1 MVPPKANILL
11 VDDQPGNLLVL
22 EAVLQGLGQN
32 LVKANSAAQALKCL
46 LNDEFALILM
56 DAQMPV
62 MDGFEAATLIRQREK
77 TRFTPI
83 IFITAYEHTGSQ
95 VFKGYSIGA
104 VDFLFKPV
112 IPEILRSKVS
122 VFVDLHQKTEEV
134 KRQAE
139 LLRQQERREHARELI
154 EQQRRYEAER
164 MHDKLREA
172 REIQQRLFPPA
183 PPKRPGFDIFGASF
197 PADIMGGDYFDYF
210 PIQEETLGIAIGDVC
225 GHGFGPSLLMA
236 ATRAYLRALM
246 LTEATVGDI
255 LTLANRALAA
265 DVSEGRFVTLLLA
278 RLEPHTG
285 SFLYANAGHPSGYV
299 LAPSGEV
306 KSELESTG
314 CPLGLSTEIA
324 FADAPAT
331 ALCPGD
337 LVLLLTDGVVEASRP
352 DETFFGIDR
361 ALEIVR
367 AHQEQSAQDIVS
379 ALYAGVHDFTGQ
391 QGHLDDITAIVIKK
405 DPNPGRGKPR

>member
-1 MVPPKANILL
+1 MLPPKANILL

-46 LNDEFALILM
+46 LADDFALILM

-83 IFITAYEHTGSQ
+83 IFITAYELTDVQ
-95 VFKGYSIGA
+95 VFKGYSVGA

-122 VFVDLHQKTEEV
+122 VFVELHQKTEEV
-134 KRQAE
+134 KRQGE
-139 LLRQQERREHARELI
+139 LLRQQQQREHARELI
-154 EQQRRYEAER
+154 EQQRRYESER
-164 MHDKLREA
+164 LHEKLREA
-172 REIQQRLFPPA
+172 REIQQRLFPPS
-183 PPKRPGFDIFGASF
+183 PPQRAGFDIFGASF
-197 PADIMGGDYFDYF
+197 PADLMGGDYFDYF
-210 PIQEETLGIAIGDVC
+210 PTEEETLGIAIGDVC

-246 LTEATVGDI
+246 LTESTVGDI

-265 DVSEGRFVTLLLA
+265 DVAEGRFVTLLLA
-278 RLEPHTG
+278 RLDPHTG
-285 SFLYANAGHPSGYV
+285 SFRYANAGHPSGYV

-314 CPLGLSTEIA
+314 CPLGLSSEIA
-324 FADAPAT
+324 FQDVPAR

-352 DETFFGIDR
+352 DDTFFGVDR
-361 ALEIVR
+361 ALGIVR
-367 AHQEQSAQDIVS
+367 AHQAESAQDIVR
-379 ALYAGVHDFTGQ
+379 ALHAGVHDFTGQ
-391 QGHLDDITAIVIKK
+391 RGHLDDITAIVIK
-405 DPNPGRGKPR
+405 NHANHGRGKPR